1 LWWIV
6 SSLSF
11 LSTSCGQIIKQL
23 QYYLSAAG
31 MMKKGAYRS
40 FMAVV
45 DAKPVVLVMIINF
58 SCHSVRSFTADLKSG
73 C

>member
-1 LWWIV
+1 
-6 SSLSF
+6 
-11 LSTSCGQIIKQL
+11 
-23 QYYLSAAG
+23 
-31 MMKKGAYRS
+31 MMKKGGYCS

-58 SCHSVRSFTADLKSG
+58 SCHSVRYFTADPKSG